1 VSSLPRATA
10 PAPRPQILDVARAAS
25 GSVAHAVAW
34 AGLAKW
40 LTQLVS
46 WASILLVVRL
56 LTPEDFGL
64 VGMAQIF
71 VSLVTLFTEFGLA
84 TAIIAQAELTEEQI
98 GQLNSVAVIVSAVA
112 VLITCAAAAPLGRF
126 FMAPQLPLVVMAT
139 SSVFAITGFRIVP
152 NAVLQRE
159 FRFRY
164 LAFTES
170 IPSIV
175 AAGAMIGFALLGFHY
190 WTLVIGTVVASAL
203 VTILTVVGRPC
214 RLVRPRLSEI
224 SSVLRVSRHL
234 LVTRLAWWVQVNADG
249 LVIGRFLGKGPLGAY
264 TMTMSIASQPLDK
277 ITSLVTQV
285 TPPFLST
292 AQTNRLALR
301 HLLLVLT
308 GMLAIA
314 VFPIAGG
321 LTIVAGEFVLTVL
334 GPKWAAVTPA
344 LGLLSAVA
352 AFRSVESLLAPVVVV
367 TGGTRL
373 FMYLGFIE
381 ATIMV
386 LTFYVGTGYGI
397 TGVALGWLLV
407 YPFLQ
412 LPIYVWVFRR
422 TGVRLAEYLDVLWPA
437 LRATCLMVAAV
448 VGLKLIMPPGWPA
461 PQRLVA
467 QVGLGVATYM
477 LASLLQRRRLQ
488 AMYHEF
494 RALSRGDSA
503 LPRAATVVT
512 GMRTSRAGAS
522 GDECRPGG

>member
-1 VSSLPRATA
+1 
-10 PAPRPQILDVARAAS
+10 
-25 GSVAHAVAW
+25 
-34 AGLAKW
+34 
-40 LTQLVS
+40 
-46 WASILLVVRL
+46 
-56 LTPEDFGL
+56 
-64 VGMAQIF
+64 
-71 VSLVTLFTEFGLA
+71 
-84 TAIIAQAELTEEQI
+84 
-98 GQLNSVAVIVSAVA
+98 
-112 VLITCAAAAPLGRF
+112 
-126 FMAPQLPLVVMAT
+126 
-139 SSVFAITGFRIVP
+139 
-152 NAVLQRE
+152 
-159 FRFRY
+159 
-164 LAFTES
+164 
-170 IPSIV
+170 
-175 AAGAMIGFALLGFHY
+175 
-190 WTLVIGTVVASAL
+190 
-203 VTILTVVGRPC
+203 
-214 RLVRPRLSEI
+214 
-224 SSVLRVSRHL
+224 
-234 LVTRLAWWVQVNADG
+234 
-249 LVIGRFLGKGPLGAY
+249 
-264 TMTMSIASQPLDK
+264 
-277 ITSLVTQV
+277 
-285 TPPFLST
+285 
-292 AQTNRLALR
+292 
-301 HLLLVLT
+301 
-308 GMLAIA
+308 MLAIA